1 MVDNSHL
8 SKKARED
15 LTLVKQALENG
26 DPRAFNELMARHRDP
41 VYFMLNEKVNG
52 DKELAKELTIEAFGK
67 AFNKLHSYTPKYAF
81 STWL

>member
-8 SKKARED
+8 TDKAKKD
-15 LTLVKQALENG
+15 LILVQRALENG

-52 DKELAKELTIEAFGK
+52 KQ
-67 AFNKLHSYTPKYAF
+67 
-81 STWL
+81 

>member
-8 SKKARED
+8 TDKAKKD
-15 LTLVKQALENG
+15 LILVQRALENG

-67 AFNKLHSYTPKYAF
+67 AFNKLNSYTPKFA
-81 STWL
+81 